1 MAGAD
6 DKRPANEPRS
16 DVEAASAY
24 MVRDPEAF
32 ARNLARAIEQGGRA
46 LAAYLKPHEEGK
58 PADLIAGATAEI
70 VKTLGRIGEYWTA
83 DPSRL
88 MEAQTRL
95 FASYFSIWQSAV
107 GAAAL
112 PGLNGGTNPGDRRFS
127 DRDWNE
133 NPMFSALKQLYLAT
147 THWAEQLVD
156 EADGVDEATRH
167 KARFYLKQ
175 INNALSPT
183 NFVLTNPEVLKIT
196 AATNAENLVKGMRML
211 ADDVSAG
218 KGLLLP
224 RQSDTA
230 AFKLGKN
237 LAVTPGKVVFQNDL
251 IQLIQYKQTAEKV
264 WKRPLLIVPPWINK
278 YYVLDLTPEKSLIHW
293 LVEQGHTVFV
303 VSWVNPDAR
312 LAEKSFEHYMTEGIL
327 AALDAI
333 EKATGERKVNAVG
346 YCVGGT
352 LLAITLAYLAA
363 GNEDGGI
370 ASATF
375 LTTQV
380 DFEYAG
386 DLKVFADADHIA
398 SLEAEMNKTGY
409 LEGSK
414 MATAFNL
421 LRSNDLI
428 WPYVVN
434 DYLKGKEPLPFDLLY
449 WNADATRMPCANH
462 SFYLRNCYLEN
473 NLSRGRVALAG
484 RKIDLSKIKIPV
496 YNLAT
501 REDHIAPAKSV
512 FVGSSFFRGPVR
524 FVLTGSG
531 HIAGVVNPPAK
542 HKYQYWTGGPP
553 VGAFEKWL
561 KDAREHPG
569 SWWEDWE
576 AWLERLDNTRIKRK
590 RRPGGAKLKPIEDAP
605 GSYVRTRADAAN
617 GAGAAP

>member
-1 MAGAD
+1 MAGEN
-6 DKRPANEPRS
+6 DKPKGPEGTTP
-16 DVEAASAY
+16 Y
-24 MVRDPEAF
+24 MVQDSEAF
-32 ARNLARAIEQGGRA
+32 ARNIARAVEQGGRA

-58 PADLIAGATAEI
+58 PADLIAEATTEI

-83 DPSRL
+83 DPARL

-95 FASYFSIWQSAV
+95 FASYFTIWQNAIGIASP
-107 GAAAL
+107 AA
-112 PGLNGGTNPGDRRFS
+112 TNSGDRRFN
-127 DRDWNE
+127 DPDWQE

-147 THWAEQLVD
+147 THWAEQLVE
-156 EADGVDEATRH
+156 EADGVDPATRQ
-167 KARFYLKQ
+167 KARFYLNQ

-218 KGLLLP
+218 KGVLLP
-224 RQSDTA
+224 RQSDMA
-230 AFKLGKN
+230 AFKPGKN
-237 LAVTPGKVVFQNDL
+237 LATTPGKVVFQNDL
-251 IQLIQYKQTAEKV
+251 CQIIQYAQTAETAF
-264 WKRPLLIVPPWINK
+264 KRPLLIVPPWINK
-278 YYVLDLTPEKSLIHW
+278 FYVLDLTPEKSLIRW
-293 LVEQGHTVFV
+293 LVEKGHTVFV

-312 LAEKSFEHYMTEGIL
+312 HAEKSFEHYMNEGIL
-327 AALDAI
+327 TALDVI
-333 EKATGERKVNAVG
+333 EKATGERQVNAVG

-363 GNEDGGI
+363 GDEADRI
-370 ASATF
+370 ASATL

-380 DFEYAG
+380 DFEYSG

-398 SLEAEMNKTGY
+398 SVESEMQKTGY

-473 NLSRGRVALAG
+473 NLSKGRIKIGG
-484 RKIDLSKIKIPV
+484 RRIDLSKVKIPI

-512 FVGSSFFRGPVR
+512 FIGSASFGGPTR
-524 FVLTGSG
+524 FVLSGSG
-531 HIAGVVNPPAK
+531 HIAGVVNPPARK
-542 HKYQYWTGGPP
+542 KYQY
-553 VGAFEKWL
+553 
-561 KDAREHPG
+561 
-569 SWWEDWE
+569 
-576 AWLERLDNTRIKRK
+576 LD
-590 RRPGGAKLKPIEDAP
+590 RR
-605 GSYVRTRADAAN
+605 Y
-617 GAGAAP
+617 AGR

>member
-6 DKRPANEPRS
+6 DKRPTDE
-16 DVEAASAY
+16 SAVPSPY
-24 MVRDPEAF
+24 VVRDAEAF
-32 ARNLARAIEQGGRA
+32 ARNLARAVEQGGRA

-58 PADLIAGATAEI
+58 PADLIAEATTEI
-70 VKTLGRIGEYWTA
+70 MKTLAKIGEYWTS
-83 DPSRL
+83 DPARL

-95 FASYFSIWQSAV
+95 FASYFTIWQDAIARTARNGSGAPP
-107 GAAAL
+107 AAA
-112 PGLNGGTNPGDRRFS
+112 PADRRFS
-127 DRDWNE
+127 DPEWNE

-147 THWAEQLVD
+147 THWAEELVK
-156 EADGVDEATRH
+156 EADGVDTQTRQ
-167 KARFYLKQ
+167 KAHFYLTQ

-183 NFVLTNPEVLKIT
+183 NFVLTNPEVLKLT
-196 AATNAENLVKGMRML
+196 ASTNAENLAKGMRML
-211 ADDVSAG
+211 ADDVAAG

-230 AFKLGKN
+230 TFKLGKN
-237 LAVTPGKVVFQNDL
+237 LATTPGKVVFQNEL
-251 IQLIQYKQTAEKV
+251 CQVIQYAQSADSV

-278 YYVLDLTPEKSLIHW
+278 FYVLDLTPEKSMIRW
-293 LVEQGHTVFV
+293 LVDQGHTVFV
-303 VSWVNPDAR
+303 VSWVNPDERHAKMGF
-312 LAEKSFEHYMTEGIL
+312 ADYMEKGIL
-327 AALDAI
+327 AAIDAV
-333 EKATGERKVNAVG
+333 EKATGEKKVDAIG

-363 GNEDGGI
+363 IGEERI
-370 ASATF
+370 ATAAL
-375 LTTQV
+375 LTAQV
-380 DFEYAG
+380 DFEFSG

-398 SLEAEMNKTGY
+398 SVEAEMNKTGY

-449 WNADATRMPCANH
+449 WNADATRMPSANH

-473 NLSRGRVALAG
+473 NLSKGRMTIAG
-484 RKIDLSKIKIPV
+484 KKIDLSKVKVPI

-512 FVGSSFFRGPVR
+512 FIGSSFFGGPVR

-531 HIAGVVNPPAK
+531 HIAGVVNPPAR
-542 HKYQYWTGGPP
+542 HKYQYWTGGKP
-553 VGAFEKWL
+553 VGSLEDWL
-561 KDAREHPG
+561 KTAKEHPG

-576 AWLERLDNTRIKRK
+576 VWLETHDATRVKRR
-590 RRPGGAKLKPIEDAP
+590 RRPGGSKLKPIENAP
-605 GSYVRTRADAAN
+605 GSYVMARADGNGRAAS
-617 GAGAAP
+617 PS